1 MPLHQND
8 IIKVC
13 EILAEQEELKV
24 TTNEALKGA
33 CFTFAG
39 AFVGGFIGGP
49 LGLGFGRYMLKC
61 LNTRV
66 AIYVKYKI
74 TGSAAAGAVAAY
86 KSQGKFKSAVY
97 VIMYEMS
104 ENEKQKLAN
113 SVKNVISSIDTSDV
127 LTLVTMLNSN
137 RIIRDSVI
145 ALIKN
150 TLTSDMGLTLA

>member
-49 LGLGFGRYMLKC
+49 LGLG
-61 LNTRV
+61 
-66 AIYVKYKI
+66 I
-74 TGSAAAGAVAAY
+74 GSAAAGAVAAY